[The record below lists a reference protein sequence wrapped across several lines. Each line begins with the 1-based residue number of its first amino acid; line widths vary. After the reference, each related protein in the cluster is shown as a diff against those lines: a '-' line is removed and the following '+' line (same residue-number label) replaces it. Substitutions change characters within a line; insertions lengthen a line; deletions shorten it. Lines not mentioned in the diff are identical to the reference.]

1 MIPKGGHVT
10 KPQGYTQAAEEQLS
24 WLLVLCLP
32 YWQTLLFAGM
42 SGMVSYLLLILLLLF
57 VVDRSS
63 GLYRAITTRVQGFPA
78 RWVAAIADRRDRWV
92 AAHLQ
97 ITSSGPSLAPL
108 FQRPP
113 PLFS

>member
-1 MIPKGGHVT
+1 MVPKGGHVT

-32 YWQTLLFAGM
+32 YCQALLFAGI
-42 SGMVSYLLLILLLLF
+42 SGVASFLLLTFLLLF
-57 VVDRSS
+57 VVARAQAIHCTLSDRLKDAS
-63 GLYRAITTRVQGFPA
+63 AI
-78 RWVAAIADRRDRWV
+78 WVVPILDRRDRWV
-92 AAHLQ
+92 SAHLQ
-97 ITSSGPSLAPL
+97 VVGSGPSLTAS

>member
-1 MIPKGGHVT
+1 MT

-24 WLLVLCLP
+24 WLFGLCLP
-32 YWQTLLFAGM
+32 YWQTLLFAGL
-42 SGMVSYLLLILLLLF
+42 SGAASFLLLTFLLLF
-57 VVDRSS
+57 AVAGSQAIHQRASAGLRDASTIGLAPILERS
-63 GLYRAITTRVQGFPA
+63 V
-78 RWVAAIADRRDRWV
+78 RWI

-97 ITSSGPSLAPL
+97 ILGSGPSLTAS